1 MLNTLNDLMKADISI
16 PNPIY
21 ETSEKLAQQLGMS
34 LSDFFLAAL
43 TEYVAKYQKLDITE
57 RLNQVYES
65 ESSSLDPGLTNI
77 QMISIGNEKWE

>member
-1 MLNTLNDLMKADISI
+1 MKADISI

-34 LSDFFLAAL
+34 LSEFFLAAL
-43 TEYVAKYQKLDITE
+43 TEYVAKYQQVDVTE

-65 ESSSLDPGLTNI
+65 ESSSLEPEFMNM
-77 QMISIGNEKWE
+77 QVVSIGSETWK